1 MEIGTKINYLRLL
14 EITESKIRTNGNK
27 RPMGLFQCDCGNKS
41 IKAICSVKSGHI
53 KQCWDCSILKRASKI
68 TKHGL
73 IKHKLYS
80 KWRDMQNR
88 CYNPKVNG
96 YMSYGGR
103 GIIVYEDWKNNFKS
117 FYDWCM
123 LNGWEKGLSI
133 DRIDPNGNYCP
144 DNCRFVTVKEQ
155 AFNKRNTFYVMYKNE
170 KVSLAKLLYEKGI
183 SNKYWGIWRGIKNG
197 KPFEYYI
204 NKCNI

>member
-1 MEIGTKINYLRLL
+1 VEIGTKTNCLTLL
-14 EITESKIRTNGNK
+14 EITESKIRTNGKK
-27 RPMGLFQCDCGNKS
+27 RPMGLFQCDCGDKS
-41 IKAICSVKSGHI
+41 IKAICSVKSGRI
-53 KQCWDCSILKRASKI
+53 KQCWDCSILKRASTI

-88 CYNPKVNG
+88 CYNAKVNG
-96 YMSYGGR
+96 YMCYGGR
-103 GIIVYEDWKNNFKS
+103 GIIVCEDWKNNFKS

-123 LNGWEKGLSI
+123 LNGWKKGLSI

-144 DNCRFVTVKEQ
+144 HNCRFVSVKEQ

-170 KVSLAKLLYEKGI
+170 KVSLAKLLYEKGM